1 MKSLV
6 LRRLVKASAVVLGV
20 GLLVTGCS
28 PVKFGAAAITGN
40 QRITIATLTT
50 EVTNLSQAVKM
61 YPGTIQM
68 SSAQET
74 QETLTW
80 LVRFQ
85 INDELARQARHHG
98 HPRPGRGGAGGDL
111 RGGEGQRRGPGPVQ
125 RHPRPHPGRQRDPA
139 EPVRRGR
146 PVPGHPGPVR
156 PAGQRRQAAHH
167 DRGADGHH
175 RQAPA
180 CPVRGGQGPG
190 DKDQP
195 AVRPAELHPVPG
207 RLRAQPGGGVSGTG
221 EADTVGRADAGLL
234 IVLVTS
240 PRVAPGLLSWPAW
253 QALRSA
259 SSVLVPAGHPQ
270 LPALDEAGIGYRVVD
285 DSSVE
290 SLRLR
295 PVMWCG
301 CLSRVRSRR
310 SRRVPS
316 VLRGSADLPGAQLL
330 DLVATMD
337 RLRVECPW
345 DARQT
350 HASLAPHLLEEPY
363 EALEALES
371 GDEQAFCEELGD
383 VLLQVVF
390 HARIAAERA
399 DGTSFTVD
407 DVADGIVA
415 KLVRRHPHVFAD
427 VAVSGAE
434 DVKRNWDEIKREE
447 KRALALRRGDAADGP
462 AAPSALDGVPFGQP
476 ALALA
481 AQLQRRAARAGVPE
495 ELSWLDGDPGGAE
508 SGDPGEDI
516 GRELFR
522 LVVKAREAG
531 RDPEMELR
539 AAARRYR
546 DLVRAWERS

>member
-1 MKSLV
+1 
-6 LRRLVKASAVVLGV
+6 
-20 GLLVTGCS
+20 
-28 PVKFGAAAITGN
+28 
-40 QRITIATLTT
+40 
-50 EVTNLSQAVKM
+50 
-61 YPGTIQM
+61 
-68 SSAQET
+68 
-74 QETLTW
+74 
-80 LVRFQ
+80 
-85 INDELARQARHHG
+85 
-98 HPRPGRGGAGGDL
+98 
-111 RGGEGQRRGPGPVQ
+111 
-125 RHPRPHPGRQRDPA
+125 
-139 EPVRRGR
+139 
-146 PVPGHPGPVR
+146 
-156 PAGQRRQAAHH
+156 
-167 DRGADGHH
+167 
-175 RQAPA
+175 
-180 CPVRGGQGPG
+180 
-190 DKDQP
+190 
-195 AVRPAELHPVPG
+195 
-207 RLRAQPGGGVSGTG
+207 
-221 EADTVGRADAGLL
+221 LL

-259 SSVLVPAGHPQ
+259 SSVLVSAGHPQ
-270 LPALDEAGIGYRVVD
+270 LPALDEAGITYRVVD

-290 SLRLR
+290 SLASAGDVDVVWL
-295 PVMWCG
+295 PDPGVEPPLPAGAQLM
-301 CLSRVRSRR
+301 
-310 SRRVPS
+310 
-316 VLRGSADLPGAQLL
+316 RGSADLPGARFL

-390 HARIAAERA
+390 HARIAAERD

-427 VAVSGAE
+427 VTVSGAE

-447 KRALALRRGDAADGP
+447 KRALALRRGDAADDQ

-495 ELSWLDGDPGGAE
+495 ELARLEGDSGSASSGDSGGAE
-508 SGDPGEDI
+508 PADPGEDI

-531 RDPEMELR
+531 LDPEMELR
-539 AAARRYR
+539 VAARRYR